1 MKDPIERL
9 AAADPERAR
18 SVPATPSFAL
28 RATRGSVARGPLI
41 ALAAAAVVVVGIGVP
56 AWFLG
61 ERDQAPAAGDTTTTT
76 VSPTTTAPTTTTTT
90 TEPTT
95 TTAPST
101 TVAPDRLDV
110 GPPAGAELAPVSVPA
125 GETVSI
131 YAEPSSKSEVVAALS
146 LGDRVTATGWW
157 IFVAGDMAFFEV
169 TLEGATVFAPSAY
182 FASLGTTDD
191 VTSSVVSYL
200 GGIPSSDTIEGLVE
214 QVVSARG
221 GGPRT
226 VVEGPSVGDL
236 GEVVVDLVGF
246 EDDSVMGERL
256 HIFAAY
262 EGGVWGLRSVEAT
275 ALCSRGTDPAGLCN

>member
-18 SVPATPSFAL
+18 SVPTAPSFAL

-61 ERDQAPAAGDTTTTT
+61 EREQPPAAGDTTTTT
-76 VSPTTTAPTTTTTT
+76 VSPTTTAPTTTSTS
-90 TEPTT
+90 
-95 TTAPST
+95 TAPTT

-110 GPPAGAELAPVSVPA
+110 GPPAGAELVPVSVPV

-131 YAEPSSKSEVVAALS
+131 FAEPSSGSEVVAALS
-146 LGDRVTATGWW
+146 LGDRVTAAGW
-157 IFVAGDMAFFEV
+157 IVVAGNEAFFEV
-169 TLEGATVFAPSAY
+169 ILEGATVFAPVAH
-182 FASLGTTDD
+182 FASLGVTDD

-200 GGIPSSDTIEGLVE
+200 GGIPTSDTIEGLVE

-221 GGPRT
+221 GGPHT

-236 GEVVVDLVGF
+236 GTVLVDLVGF
-246 EDDSVMGERL
+246 QDDAVMGERL
-256 HIFAAY
+256 HIFAAF
-262 EGGVWGLRSVEAT
+262 EGGAWGLKSVEAT
-275 ALCSRGTDPAGLCN
+275 TLCSRGTDPAGFCN